1 MITRRESLFILS
13 VIVGL
18 LLLVTLPYLL
28 AARAGGVDYVFGGF
42 LLNPLDGNSYLAKIF
57 EGWQGD
63 WRFTL
68 PYTASTNQGSYL
80 FLFYLAL
87 GHLAR
92 FLNLSPLLVFHL
104 VRIFASVFMLVSLY
118 KFCVVI
124 LDKPRLRIL
133 AFTLATFGSGLG
145 WLVFVS
151 GKLTADFWVAE
162 AYPFLSAYANP
173 HFPLSIG
180 LLLFVLTSVVSRSD
194 RFSLKGLLANLLIGF
209 ALALILPFGV
219 VILLLVDFGLV
230 VWDVLDQMSAAART
244 GILRIVFLSGLKS
257 RAGESFWGIFAGG
270 VPVILYDLWVISR
283 DPLLSIWN
291 SQNVTPSPPLWDTLV
306 ALSPVILLAI
316 PGAWYAVRG
325 QRKQFRVLLVWSGL
339 SLVLMYIPFGLQR
352 RFMLGI
358 YIPLALL
365 GVLGLEQIQNR
376 ALKGWSFRF
385 SAGLL
390 LVFALPTNFV
400 ILLAAQ
406 HGIQT
411 RDPALYLT
419 RGEMNAISWMD
430 ENLPLGT
437 IVLASPGMGLF
448 IPAYSGSRVIYGHPY
463 ETVDASR
470 MEAES
475 AQFYSSG
482 GAGLDGFTRLGVSYV
497 FYGPRE
503 MELGSL
509 DPAPALER
517 VYQGDGVEIFKI
529 LQADSP

>member
-1 MITRRESLFILS
+1 MITRRESLFVLS

-18 LLLVTLPYLL
+18 LFLVTLPYFL
-28 AARAGGVDYVFGGF
+28 AARAGGVEYVFGGF
-42 LLNPLDGNSYLAKIF
+42 LLNPLDGNSYLAKMY

-68 PYTASTNQGSYL
+68 PYTASTNQGAFL

-87 GHLAR
+87 GHLAH
-92 FLNLSPLLVFHL
+92 LLSLSPLLVFHL
-104 VRIFASVFMLVSLY
+104 ARILASAFMLVALY
-118 KFCVVI
+118 KFCAAI
-124 LDKPRLRIL
+124 LDQPRMRML
-133 AFTLATFGSGLG
+133 AFALAAFGSGLG

-151 GKLTADFWVAE
+151 GRLTADFWVAE

-180 LLLFVLTSVVSRSD
+180 LLLLVLTSVVSQSD
-194 RFSLKGLLANLLIGF
+194 RFSLRGFLSNGLIGF
-209 ALALILPFGV
+209 VLALILPFGV
-219 VILLLVDFGLV
+219 VILLVVDFGLV
-230 VWDVLDQMSAAART
+230 VWDVLDQMSGAAET
-244 GILRIVFLSGLKS
+244 GILRIILGSGLKS
-257 RAGESFWGIFAGG
+257 KAGESFWGIFAGG
-270 VPVILYDLWVISR
+270 VPVMFYDLWVISR

-291 SQNVTPSPPLWDTLV
+291 SQNITPSPPIWDTLV

-316 PGAWYAVRG
+316 PGAWYAVRSQG
-325 QRKQFRVLLVWSGL
+325 KRFRLLVVWSGL

-390 LVFALPTNFV
+390 LVLALPTNFV
-400 ILLAAQ
+400 IFLAAQ

-419 RGEMNAISWMD
+419 RGEMNAISWLA
-430 ENLPLGT
+430 ENLPRGA
-437 IVLASPGMGLF
+437 IVLASPGTGLF
-448 IPAYSGSRVIYGHPY
+448 IPAYSGSRVVYGHPY

-482 GAGLDGFTRLGVSYV
+482 GAGLDGFTRLGVSYI

-509 DPAPALER
+509 DPGPDLER
-517 VYQGDGVEIFKI
+517 VYQRDGVEIFKI
-529 LQADSP
+529 LQDGHP